1 MWILTPLATFA
12 SRVVCL
18 GHPYIHRLG
27 AETVSSYKMPL
38 QAAKGQIASTRD
50 SSHPSSYPT

>member
-1 MWILTPLATFA
+1 MASFA

-18 GHPYIHRLG
+18 GHHYIHRLG
-27 AETVSSYKMPL
+27 AETMSSYKMPL
-38 QAAKGQIASTRD
+38 QAAKGQAASTRD